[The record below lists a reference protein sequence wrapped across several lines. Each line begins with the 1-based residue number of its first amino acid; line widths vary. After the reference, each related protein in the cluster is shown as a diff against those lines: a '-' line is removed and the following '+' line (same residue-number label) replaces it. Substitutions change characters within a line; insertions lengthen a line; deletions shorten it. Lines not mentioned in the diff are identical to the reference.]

1 MINLQ
6 LSPDR
11 LSIRAACETDDHWAA
26 DLIFSAGP
34 GLFSYVFATKP
45 EGAKDILR
53 EAFSAPG
60 HAFSY
65 EYTHVLEVDDAPA
78 GLLLGYPGH
87 TKRKAEEHIQGLM
100 AHIIP
105 LSRVPRILVNL
116 ADLSRI
122 KQDVENDSFYILSVC
137 MMPEFQGQGLGS
149 ALLRDTEFLARQLE
163 CTSLCLDVTYSNPRA
178 KALFSRM
185 GYGLLCSKTSHR
197 FEQMTDSGGLHRME
211 KVLKQ

>member
-11 LSIRAACETDDHWAA
+11 LSIRAASETDDHWAA

-45 EGAKDILR
+45 EGAKGILR

-65 EYTHVLEVDDAPA
+65 EYTHVLEVDDRPA

-137 MMPEFQGQGLGS
+137 MVPEFQGQGLGS
-149 ALLRDTEFLARQLE
+149 ALLRDTEFLARQLG
-163 CTSLCLDVTYSNPRA
+163 CDRLCLDVTYSNPRA

-185 GYGLLCSKTSHR
+185 GYELLCSKTSHR

-211 KVLKQ
+211 KVLKR